1 MAIDSEGERMKL
13 KIQLSVVTEGVM
25 TKAWIWQG
33 DHKMDA
39 VMTEFEALMKIELQL
54 AFNAETVIKQMRER
68 FLGEGKAILKVNAGP
83 VYRMEWVK

>member
-1 MAIDSEGERMKL
+1 MKL

-25 TKAWIWQG
+25 TKEWVWMG
-33 DHKMDA
+33 DHKMES
-39 VMTEFEALMKIELQL
+39 VMAEFEALMKIELQMAL
-54 AFNAETVIKQMRER
+54 NADVVIKQMRER